1 MKSHLKQRQLS
12 KCSRKYSV
20 KKTNMHLQARVRNRH
35 LKNQWILGVERVLAV
50 VVVEEVLAK
59 AEGQMYHHYP
69 TFQTKM
75 VHHKLR
81 WEYKLIHLKKKRKMM
96 CLKSKASWTNFSA
109 GLKLKFRKE
118 TIMRNLANL
127 RGSLLLPGILNLM
140 PKSRPPSLHHSKIKM
155 RILLKRVKPNQQQL
169 LKRHL
174 LRQEQLENQQ
184 LPSLHLR

>member
-20 KKTNMHLQARVRNRH
+20 RKTNMHLQARVRNR
-35 LKNQWILGVERVLAV
+35 LQKSQWILGVERVLAV
-50 VVVEEVLAK
+50 VAVEEVLAK

-75 VHHKLR
+75 AHHKLK
-81 WEYKLIHLKKKRKMM
+81 WESKLIHLKKKRKMM
-96 CLKSKASWTNFSA
+96 FQKSKASWTNFSA
-109 GLKLKFRKE
+109 GSKQKFRKE
-118 TIMRNLANL
+118 TIMRNPANL
-127 RGSLLLPGILNLM
+127 RGSLLLLGILNLM

-155 RILLKRVKPNQQQL
+155 IIQLKQVKPNQQQL

-174 LRQEQLENQQ
+174 QRQEQLENQ
-184 LPSLHLR
+184 LRPSL